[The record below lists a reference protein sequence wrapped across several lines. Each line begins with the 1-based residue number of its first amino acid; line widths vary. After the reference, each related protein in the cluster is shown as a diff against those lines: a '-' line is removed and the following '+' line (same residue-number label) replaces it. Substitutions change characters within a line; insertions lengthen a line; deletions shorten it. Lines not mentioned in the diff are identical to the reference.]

1 MEAQIKIYVTD
12 YTSTSTADAASD
24 NVEGLGKEAAGDR
37 VLARTRCCRQY

>member
-37 VLARTRCCRQY
+37 VLART